1 MDRPP
6 PPLNFIRSFE
16 CAARHLS
23 FTKAAIELGYTQA
36 AISTHIRALEKYVGR
51 DLFFRHARSI
61 ALTEMGE
68 AFLPTLRQA
77 LHQIDS
83 ATDAITT
90 TSRDQSVVI
99 ACPLSLSE
107 SWLPQCLA
115 LFRESHPT
123 VKIILTATIWDNT
136 DDGIADLYIS
146 VNRNDEVS
154 AGATRL
160 ADETLSFV
168 CATSLADRFNTW
180 ADALEQAKILV
191 AGRQEYWAIFASAF
205 DTGPVELETAMKTN
219 TSNVALELAV
229 HGLGGVIAL
238 SSLCRP
244 YLSRGLLVEPLSLR
258 PDSPWAY
265 YIQTPRAR
273 RGQIAHDL
281 FDHILD
287 FAKTTG

>member
-23 FTKAAIELGYTQA
+23 FTKAAAELGYTQA

-51 DLFFRHARSI
+51 DLFLRNARSI

-115 LFRESHPT
+115 SFRENHPA
-123 VKIILTATIWDNT
+123 VKIVLTATIWDSP
-136 DDGIADLYIS
+136 DEGIADLFIS
-146 VNRNDEVS
+146 VNRSDEVS
-154 AGATRL
+154 AGSIRL
-160 ADETLSFV
+160 TDETLSFV
-168 CATSLADRFNTW
+168 CAPASADRFGTW

-205 DTGPVELETAMKTN
+205 GTGPVDLDAAFKTN
-219 TSNVALELAV
+219 ASNVALELAV
-229 HGLGGVIAL
+229 HGLGGAIVL
-238 SSLCRP
+238 SSLCKN
-244 YLSRGLLVEPLSLR
+244 YLSRGLLAEPLDLR

-273 RGQIAHDL
+273 RGQSAYSL

-287 FAKTTG
+287 YAKQAD